1 MVLQGAA
8 GELISTSGKWPS
20 NIQRD
25 MLRRCKAAKVAYM
38 QKHIHAHPLG
48 CVVCKSLPV
57 ALPHEVLPWLVR
69 QGILPVDD
77 TDQIQKFWDHARS
90 TGMPTMGAADFHIP
104 LYVWGDDA
112 RFTETHEDKLVA
124 VAFGRLMENSKN
136 ALQTVWPLF
145 VYQQGQSAGP
155 GTLNTFMEE
164 VVNSFNILFSEGVM
178 VETPSGQRKR
188 VYAAVV
194 QYQGDWKWHKAGLWD
209 LHKLA
214 ARISV

>member
-1 MVLQGAA
+1 M
-8 GELISTSGKWPS
+8 
-20 NIQRD
+20 
-25 MLRRCKAAKVAYM
+25 
-38 QKHIHAHPLG
+38 
-48 CVVCKSLPV
+48 

-145 VYQQGQSAGP
+145 VYQQVG
-155 GTLNTFMEE
+155 
-164 VVNSFNILFSEGVM
+164 
-178 VETPSGQRKR
+178 
-188 VYAAVV
+188 
-194 QYQGDWKWHKAGLWD
+194 
-209 LHKLA
+209 HKLLL
-214 ARISV
+214 IFLSIYY